1 MKNNRATEPLMMV
14 WLQQDT
20 GVNKKKA
27 WSPLTVFNTTEMVL
41 VPSECFFIYVYS
53 IRALKD
59 FNGTVL
65 CTSNSHWLP
74 TSAGD
79 VPVIQKEHSELESLN
94 SVSSEVERDWQQ
106 PDA

>member
-27 WSPLTVFNTTEMVL
+27 WSPLIVFNTTEMVL

-53 IRALKD
+53 IRAL
-59 FNGTVL
+59 
-65 CTSNSHWLP
+65 
-74 TSAGD
+74 
-79 VPVIQKEHSELESLN
+79 
-94 SVSSEVERDWQQ
+94 
-106 PDA
+106 